1 MLTDYTDHRYTVNR
15 DTLAAVRE
23 PTFFVLTALL
33 PGPLH
38 GYGIIKSVEEMS
50 GGRVT
55 LRAGTLYAAL
65 ERLEKAG
72 AVALDREESEGGPP
86 RRYYRL
92 TPEGIDLL
100 EAEQRRLE
108 ENASLVREGLRQV
121 RPA

>member
-1 MLTDYTDHRYTVNR
+1 MF
-15 DTLAAVRE
+15 AAMTETPPLRE

-38 GYGIIKSVEEMS
+38 GYGIIKAVEEMS
-50 GGRVT
+50 GGRVR

-72 AVALDREESEGGPP
+72 CVVLDREETSGGPP

-92 TPEGIDLL
+92 TPDGVALL
-100 EAEQRRLE
+100 EAEEQRLA
-108 ENASLVREGLRQV
+108 ENARLVREGLRQV
-121 RPA
+121 RTA